1 MLVTSS
7 CTHPGT
13 THLPVLSAT
22 ADSVEMGMATLQG
35 MSADSAEAIRTRVET
50 KMNDLVWLMQD
61 SLVDFSV
68 EEAQIMGDW
77 VRVKRF
83 LKDGPERLNT
93 LDAEGKRCLDQLNNL
108 QAAIRQGAEVDA
120 EGTAMDEA
128 YFARQ
133 VQREIEAV
141 NAWRATLADTK
152 RMVEAGTL
160 LEGTTR
166 ASMDSLI
173 LVKRAEWAQQIA
185 ATE

>member
-1 MLVTSS
+1 
-7 CTHPGT
+7 
-13 THLPVLSAT
+13 
-22 ADSVEMGMATLQG
+22 
-35 MSADSAEAIRTRVET
+35 
-50 KMNDLVWLMQD
+50 
-61 SLVDFSV
+61 
-68 EEAQIMGDW
+68 
-77 VRVKRF
+77 
-83 LKDGPERLNT
+83 
-93 LDAEGKRCLDQLNNL
+93 
-108 QAAIRQGAEVDA
+108 RQGAEVDA
-120 EGTAMDEA
+120 EGTVMDEA

>member
-1 MLVTSS
+1 MGLGAVDDADVLLERDQRVPTSRQ
-7 CTHPGT
+7 
-13 THLPVLSAT
+13 L
-22 ADSVEMGMATLQG
+22 
-35 MSADSAEAIRTRVET
+35 EAR
-50 KMNDLVWLMQD
+50 
-61 SLVDFSV
+61 
-68 EEAQIMGDW
+68 EAQ
-77 VRVKRF
+77 R
-83 LKDGPERLNT
+83 
-93 LDAEGKRCLDQLNNL
+93 
-108 QAAIRQGAEVDA
+108 AEVDA
-120 EGTAMDEA
+120 EGTVMDEA